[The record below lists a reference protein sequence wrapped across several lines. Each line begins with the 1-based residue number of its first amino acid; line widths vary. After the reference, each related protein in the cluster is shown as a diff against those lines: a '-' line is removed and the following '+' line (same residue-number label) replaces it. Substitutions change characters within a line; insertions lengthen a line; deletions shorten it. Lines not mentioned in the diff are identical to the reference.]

1 MIKVSATSMIR
12 WLRALE
18 DTILVTLLMSMLL
31 LAITQIGLRN
41 FYDSGIIWGDALLR
55 VLVLWVGLIGAMV
68 ASRQGDHIN
77 IDLITRFVQPRLNA
91 VISFISSLATTIIAA
106 LLAYHSYRFV
116 LLEYEDGLIAFA
128 GVPNWACE
136 VILPIAFSIIAL
148 RYLGLSYIA
157 LTQPFTKSESSP

>member
-1 MIKVSATSMIR
+1 MQARSLIR

-18 DTILVTLLMSMLL
+18 DAILVTLLTAMLL

-68 ASRQGDHIN
+68 ASRKGDHIN
-77 IDLITRFVQPRLNA
+77 IDLITRCVRPRLKA
-91 VISFISSLATTIIAA
+91 VISFISSLATTFIAA

-136 VILPIAFSIIAL
+136 IILPVAFSIIAV
-148 RYLGLSYIA
+148 RYLSLSYLA
-157 LTQPFTKSESSP
+157 LTQPSSESERHR